1 MSNQFDTLRA
11 ANLARV
17 GQFKNK
23 HGAPAHARPDGSD
36 WNVATWLCAKLGEIG
51 EFCKERVD
59 FEEGRIDFSTYAER
73 AAKELADDII
83 YTDLLAARA
92 LDWTPIGCRTNG
104 KHSVE
109 QQVMTVM
116 AVFGAYCE
124 ARKKA
129 VRGDADD
136 NAGYDRRRLLLGQAL
151 REMQELYDMEADFTF
166 GNGNIVRDHKVNFTP
181 LVAHTGVN
189 LGEAVRRKWN
199 EVSARVGYSGRIDAA
214 WSLYEAYTPPD
225 SEGGEV

>member
-1 MSNQFDTLRA
+1 MSNGISFSTLRA

-17 GQFKNK
+17 GHFKNNL
-23 HGAPAHARPDGSD
+23 GQPAHARPDGSD
-36 WNVATWLCAKLGEIG
+36 WSVGMWLCAKLGEIG

-59 FEEGRIDFSTYAER
+59 YEEGRINWPTYAER
-73 AAKELADDII
+73 AAKELADDVI

-92 LDWTPIGCRTNG
+92 LDVPLQFGSRTDQQ
-104 KHSVE
+104 HSVE

-136 NAGYDRRRLLLGQAL
+136 DAAYDHRRLLLGQAI
-151 REMQELYDMEADFTF
+151 REMQELYDMEGDYTF
-166 GNGNIVRDHKVNFTP
+166 GSGKIVRDLKANITN
-181 LVAHTGVN
+181 VASTDGVN
-189 LGEAVRRKWN
+189 LGEAVRQKWN
-199 EVSARVGYSGRIDAA
+199 EVSARVGHDARITDRDDIRGV
-214 WSLYEAYTPPD
+214 D